1 MKKLAALMLSAFLCV
16 SMMAALPLSE
26 PITADFEPAPIV
38 TGSLSEPVE
47 SGETICAMD
56 EVPDHIDGE
65 N

>member
-26 PITADFEPAPIV
+26 PITADFDPAPIV

-47 SGETICAMD
+47 SGEPICAMD
-56 EVPDHIDGE
+56 EMPEHADSEH
-65 N
+65 